1 MRRRST
7 TMQPELKPIRT
18 GEDSFGRGRTYDAAE
33 IAAAAQSQK
42 VLRNTYLLLAVT
54 MVPTVIGAYIGMA
67 SAGVIMAHPIISTF
81 VMLAAVIGL
90 QLGIAANR
98 NSALGIV
105 LLLLMTGLLGWW
117 LGPILNFALEMRNGA
132 ALVGYAALGT
142 GAIFLVMG
150 AIATTTKRDFSSMG
164 KFLFVGMIA
173 LLIAMIANMWLQ
185 IPALA
190 LTISTLVIVV
200 FSLFLLYDLN
210 RIVRGGETN
219 YVIATT
225 GVYMSLFNIF
235 ANLLNILLMLTGER
249 D

>member
-1 MRRRST
+1 M
-7 TMQPELKPIRT
+7 ELKPVRT
-18 GEDSFGRGRTYDAAE
+18 DDQAFGRRTSTYE
-33 IAAAAQSQK
+33 PAQDVADVAQGQK

-54 MVPTVIGAYIGMA
+54 MIPTVIGAFIGMQT
-67 SAGVIMAHPIISTF
+67 AGIIMASPIISSL
-81 VMLAAVIGL
+81 VMLAVVIGL
-90 QLGIAANR
+90 QFGIAANR
-98 NSALGIV
+98 NSGVGIA
-105 LLLLMTGLLGWW
+105 LLLLMTGILGWW
-117 LGPILNFALEMRNGA
+117 LGPLLNIALQMSNGMQ
-132 ALVGYAALGT
+132 LVGYAAVGT
-142 GAIFLVMG
+142 GVIFFAM
-150 AIATTTKRDFSSMG
+150 ATIATTTKRDFSFMG

-173 LLIAMIANMWLQ
+173 LLIAVIANMFLQ

-219 YVIATT
+219 YVMATT

-235 ANLLNILLMLTGER
+235 ANLLQLLLALGGER

>member
-1 MRRRST
+1 M
-7 TMQPELKPIRT
+7 ELKPIRT
-18 GEDSFGRGRTYDAAE
+18 PEQPAARGYTYDAAE
-33 IAAAAQSQK
+33 MAARAQGQK
-42 VLRNTYLLLAVT
+42 VLRNTYLLLALT
-54 MVPTVIGAYIGMA
+54 MVPTVIGAFLGMA
-67 SAGVIMAHPIISTF
+67 SAGVVMAHPMLSTF

-90 QLGIAANR
+90 QYGIVAKR
-98 NSALGIV
+98 NSGVGVA

-117 LGPILNFALEMRNGA
+117 LGPILNFALAMKNGMQ
-132 ALVGYAALGT
+132 LVGYAAVGT
-142 GAIFLVMG
+142 GVIFFAMG
-150 AIATTTKRDFSSMG
+150 AIATTTKRDFGFMG

-173 LLIAMIANMWLQ
+173 LLVAMVANMFLQ

-200 FSLFLLYDLN
+200 FSLFLLHDLN

-225 GVYMSLFNIF
+225 GVYLSLFNIF
-235 ANLLNILLMLTGER
+235 ANLLSILLSLSGQR

>member
-1 MRRRST
+1 M
-7 TMQPELKPIRT
+7 ELKPIRT
-18 GEDSFGRGRTYDAAE
+18 DDQAAGRGISYEPAQDVAVAE
-33 IAAAAQSQK
+33 QGQR
-42 VLRNTYLLLAVT
+42 VLRNTYLLLALT
-54 MVPTVIGAYIGMA
+54 MVPTVIGAFVGMA
-67 SAGVIMAHPIISTF
+67 TGGIILANPIISTL

-90 QLGIAANR
+90 QFGIAANR
-98 NSALGIV
+98 NSGVGVA

-117 LGPILNFALEMRNGA
+117 LGPILNFALAMRNGMQ
-132 ALVGYAALGT
+132 LVGYAAVGT
-142 GAIFLVMG
+142 GVIFFAMG
-150 AIATTTKRDFSSMG
+150 AIATTTKRDFSFMG

-173 LLIAMIANMWLQ
+173 LLIAMLANMFLQ

-210 RIVRGGETN
+210 RIIRGGETN
-219 YVIATT
+219 YVMATT

-235 ANLLNILLMLTGER
+235 ANLLSLLMSLAGER